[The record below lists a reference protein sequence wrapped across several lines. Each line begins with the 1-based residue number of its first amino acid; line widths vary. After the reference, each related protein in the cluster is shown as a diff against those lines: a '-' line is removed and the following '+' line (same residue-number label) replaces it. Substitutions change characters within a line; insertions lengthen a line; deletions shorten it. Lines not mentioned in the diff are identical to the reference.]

1 MGTQSMC
8 FRTMLYF
15 WTWIQVF
22 SGPFQQFGPDHHDH
36 HPHHDQPVPVHYVQ
50 EEWGLPQACPPPRRP
65 DRRTSEPE
73 EAEAYHIKSII
84 TSTRPTTMGQWGRAT
99 LRTRLWGRDFED
111 RRLWGHATLRTD
123 DFEDK
128 YYKVFWGQKFCPQS
142 RIKMRLWG
150 QTFKNWQD
158 LQKNPKILK
167 NIGYMMP
174 TLWEYM

>member
-1 MGTQSMC
+1 MALKSAYISNLGFQLMSCKLLPVYGRTGRLKDAIQNAMQFKWLCRTKQSIVS
-8 FRTMLYF
+8 MLH
-15 WTWIQVF
+15 W
-22 SGPFQQFGPDHHDH
+22 
-36 HPHHDQPVPVHYVQ
+36 
-50 EEWGLPQACPPPRRP
+50 
-65 DRRTSEPE
+65 
-73 EAEAYHIKSII
+73 K
-84 TSTRPTTMGQWGRAT
+84 TMGQWGRAT

-158 LQKNPKILK
+158 LQKIPKILDIRCQHFG
-167 NIGYMMP
+167 NICNLEGFWAPLGRRVGESM
-174 TLWEYM
+174 